1 MAGSTLL
8 LSVIAAATVIM
19 AVVQIGVVVFAARLA
34 KRVSRLVDVIEHE
47 IKPTLARVDA
57 VSSDVARVTS
67 LASNQAE
74 RLDQITSQLIEKIDD
89 ILTVADRSVFAPL
102 KQGAGFLF
110 GLRAALSVFRDEST
124 QSQAPPPSDSTSS
137 TSE

>member
-1 MAGSTLL
+1 MTESTFL
-8 LSVIAAATVIM
+8 LSVIAVATVIM
-19 AVVQIGVVVFAARLA
+19 AVVQIGVVLFTSRLA
-34 KRVSRLVDVIEHE
+34 KRVNRLVDFIERE
-47 IKPTLARVDA
+47 IKPTLVRVDA

-74 RLDQITSQLIEKIDD
+74 RLDQIASHLIEKIDE

-110 GLRAALSVFRDEST
+110 GLRAALLAFRDEST
-124 QSQAPPPSDSTSS
+124 QSQPPTDSDESSS
-137 TSE
+137 TTE

>member
-1 MAGSTLL
+1 MTESTFL
-8 LSVIAAATVIM
+8 LSVIAVATVIM
-19 AVVQIGVVVFAARLA
+19 AVVQIGVVLFTSRLA
-34 KRVSRLVDVIEHE
+34 KRVNRLVDVIERE
-47 IKPTLARVDA
+47 IKPTLARVDT

-74 RLDQITSQLIEKIDD
+74 RLDQIASHLIEKIDE

-110 GLRAALSVFRDEST
+110 GLRAALLAFRDVST
-124 QSQAPPPSDSTSS
+124 QSQPPTDSDESSS
-137 TSE
+137 TTE

>member
-1 MAGSTLL
+1 MTGSTWL

-110 GLRAALSVFRDEST
+110 GLRAVLSAFRDEST
-124 QSQAPPPSDSTSS
+124 QSQQPPSSEST
-137 TSE
+137 TPASE

>member
-8 LSVIAAATVIM
+8 LSVIATATVIM

-74 RLDQITSQLIEKIDD
+74 RLDQITSQLIEKIDE

-110 GLRAALSVFRDEST
+110 GLRAALSAFRDEST
-124 QSQAPPPSDSTSS
+124 QSEPPPSSDSTSP

>member
-1 MAGSTLL
+1 MTESTFL
-8 LSVIAAATVIM
+8 LSVIAVATVIM
-19 AVVQIGVVVFAARLA
+19 AVVQIGVVLFTSRLA
-34 KRVSRLVDVIEHE
+34 KRVNRLVDVIERE

-67 LASNQAE
+67 LASNQVE
-74 RLDQITSQLIEKIDD
+74 RLDQIASHLIEKIDE

-110 GLRAALSVFRDEST
+110 GLRAALLAFRDEST
-124 QSQAPPPSDSTSS
+124 QSQPPTDSDESSS

>member
-1 MAGSTLL
+1 MTESTFL
-8 LSVIAAATVIM
+8 LSVIAVATVIM
-19 AVVQIGVVVFAARLA
+19 AVVQIGVVLFTSRLA
-34 KRVSRLVDVIEHE
+34 KRVNRLVDVIERE
-47 IKPTLARVDA
+47 IKPTLARVDT

-74 RLDQITSQLIEKIDD
+74 RLDQIASHLIEKIDE

-110 GLRAALSVFRDEST
+110 GLRAALLAFRDEST
-124 QSQAPPPSDSTSS
+124 QSQPPTDSDESSS

>member
-89 ILTVADRSVFAPL
+89 ILTVADRSGFAPL

>member
-1 MAGSTLL
+1 MTESTFL
-8 LSVIAAATVIM
+8 LSVIAVATVIM
-19 AVVQIGVVVFAARLA
+19 AVVQIGVVLFTSRLA
-34 KRVSRLVDVIEHE
+34 KRVNRLVDVIERE

-74 RLDQITSQLIEKIDD
+74 RLDQIASHLIEKIEE
-89 ILTVADRSVFAPL
+89 ILTVADRAVFAPL

-110 GLRAALSVFRDEST
+110 GLRAALLAFRDEST
-124 QSQAPPPSDSTSS
+124 QSQPPTDSDESSS

>member
-19 AVVQIGVVVFAARLA
+19 AVVQIGVVVFAAKLA

-102 KQGAGFLF
+102 KQGAGFLC
-110 GLRAALSVFRDEST
+110 GLRAAFSAFRNEST
-124 QSQAPPPSDSTSS
+124 QSQAPPSSDSTSS

>member
-1 MAGSTLL
+1 MTESTFL
-8 LSVIAAATVIM
+8 LSVIAVATVIM
-19 AVVQIGVVVFAARLA
+19 AVVQIGVVLFTSRLA
-34 KRVSRLVDVIEHE
+34 KRVNRLVDVIERE

-74 RLDQITSQLIEKIDD
+74 RLDQIASHLIEKIDE

-110 GLRAALSVFRDEST
+110 GLRAALLAFRDEST
-124 QSQAPPPSDSTSS
+124 QSQPPTDSDESSS

>member
-1 MAGSTLL
+1 MTESTFL
-8 LSVIAAATVIM
+8 LSVIAVATVIM
-19 AVVQIGVVVFAARLA
+19 AVVQIGVVLFTSRLA
-34 KRVSRLVDVIEHE
+34 KRVNRLVDVIERE

-74 RLDQITSQLIEKIDD
+74 RLDQIASHLIEKIDE

-110 GLRAALSVFRDEST
+110 GLRAALLAFRDEST
-124 QSQAPPPSDSTSS
+124 QSQPPTDSDESSS
-137 TSE
+137 TTE

>member
-8 LSVIAAATVIM
+8 LSVIATATVIM

-74 RLDQITSQLIEKIDD
+74 RLDQITSQLIEKIDE
-89 ILTVADRSVFAPL
+89 ILTLADRSVFAPL
-102 KQGAGFLF
+102 KQGAGVLF
-110 GLRAALSVFRDEST
+110 GLGAALSAFRDEST
-124 QSQAPPPSDSTSS
+124 QSEPPPSSDSTSS

>member
-1 MAGSTLL
+1 MTESTFL
-8 LSVIAAATVIM
+8 LSVIAVATVIM
-19 AVVQIGVVVFAARLA
+19 AVVQIGVVLFTSRLA
-34 KRVSRLVDVIEHE
+34 KRVNRLVDVIERE

-67 LASNQAE
+67 LASNQAK
-74 RLDQITSQLIEKIDD
+74 RLDQIASHLIEKIDE

-110 GLRAALSVFRDEST
+110 GLRAALLAFRDEST
-124 QSQAPPPSDSTSS
+124 QSQPPTDSDESS
-137 TSE
+137 PTTE

>member
-1 MAGSTLL
+1 MTESTFL
-8 LSVIAAATVIM
+8 LSVIAVATVIM
-19 AVVQIGVVVFAARLA
+19 AVVQIGVVLFTSRLA
-34 KRVSRLVDVIEHE
+34 KRVNRLVDVIERE

-57 VSSDVARVTS
+57 VSSDVARLPS

-74 RLDQITSQLIEKIDD
+74 RLDQITSHLIEKIDE
-89 ILTVADRSVFAPL
+89 ILTGADRSVFAPL

-110 GLRAALSVFRDEST
+110 GLRAARLAFRDEAT
-124 QSQAPPPSDSTSS
+124 QAQPPTDSDESSS

>member
-1 MAGSTLL
+1 MTESTFL
-8 LSVIAAATVIM
+8 LSVIAVATVIM
-19 AVVQIGVVVFAARLA
+19 AVVQIGVVLFTSRLA
-34 KRVSRLVDVIEHE
+34 KRVNRLVDVIERE

-74 RLDQITSQLIEKIDD
+74 RLDQITSDLIDKIDE
-89 ILTVADRSVFAPL
+89 ILTAADRSGFAPL

-110 GLRAALSVFRDEST
+110 GLRAALSAFRGESS
-124 QSQAPPPSDSTSS
+124 QSQSPSSDGENPSS
-137 TSE
+137 SE

>member
-8 LSVIAAATVIM
+8 LSVIATATVIM